1 MGAATAAA
9 QVAVSPSIGGDCGDL
24 GRLLRW
30 RLVSLVSPISMSCE
44 FGVLAIKLAKMR
56 RVSALTIGWL
66 FLSGLA
72 AQEKPYQEGDVDAF
86 LRGARGE
93 GRPAVV
99 LFNFDE
105 KSG

>member
-1 MGAATAAA
+1 
-9 QVAVSPSIGGDCGDL
+9 
-24 GRLLRW
+24 
-30 RLVSLVSPISMSCE
+30 MSCE

-99 LFNFDE
+99 LCNFDE
-105 KSG
+105 KSGG

>member
-1 MGAATAAA
+1 MPSLLVW
-9 QVAVSPSIGGDCGDL
+9 VAFVRDRDGLP
-24 GRLLRW
+24 
-30 RLVSLVSPISMSCE
+30 
-44 FGVLAIKLAKMR
+44 
-56 RVSALTIGWL
+56 LTIGWL